1 MRWIDILVFFWV
13 GKQLKW
19 YEMMFAMWNDVC
31 DVNFKALLHSKNL
44 VSWFVSGMK
53 SLPYYTRHEMN
64 QFRVLEFCFEFH
76 RISPKLANF
85 CVFWCYHC
93 FHDTKNGRLCQD
105 VEEEVEAKVWCLQLL
120 IRLRRSNFFFPR
132 RDPSNEEVPALTF
145 LFWGP
150 GTCWSGALSSIWG
163 EFSNTPEIE
172 HSYQILSCITS
183 VTVSNS
189 SFWLSIFPEV

>member
-53 SLPYYTRHEMN
+53 SLPYHTRHEMN

-85 CVFWCYHC
+85 FVFWCYHC
-93 FHDTKNGRLCQD
+93 FDDTKNGRLCQD

-120 IRLRRSNFFFPR
+120 IRLRRSNFFSLFFSLGGTP
-132 RDPSNEEVPALTF
+132 PTKKF
-145 LFWGP
+145 LHSRSRVWEFWRNYP
-150 GTCWSGALSSIWG
+150 L
-163 EFSNTPEIE
+163 ED
-172 HSYQILSCITS
+172 
-183 VTVSNS
+183 TVDSQP
-189 SFWLSIFPEV
+189 SIFFGGRARAGRGH